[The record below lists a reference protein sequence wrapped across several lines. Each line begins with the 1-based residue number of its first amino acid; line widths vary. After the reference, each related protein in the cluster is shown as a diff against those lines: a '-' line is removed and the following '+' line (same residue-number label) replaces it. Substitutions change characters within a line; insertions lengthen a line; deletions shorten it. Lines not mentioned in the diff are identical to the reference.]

1 MRGVGWLGGM
11 GVRAVMATI
20 AIGRRGD
27 GKERLRCGG
36 GIVYDGT
43 HEKSFFWGG

>member
-1 MRGVGWLGGM
+1 MRGMDWLGGM
-11 GVRAVMATI
+11 GVRAVI
-20 AIGRRGD
+20 ALIVIGRQGN

-43 HEKSFFWGG
+43 HEKSFFGG